1 MDQNLSTNLAPAE
14 EAPAPEVE
22 EEAPET
28 EAEESDIEAAA
39 PEEEFEELDIDG
51 KRIKFSK
58 DAKPYVM
65 MHADYT
71 RKTQEVAELKRAAEA
86 QHEEV
91 KRERQF
97 QEDNLSSIAQLTA
110 VSSQLEAFAKIDF
123 NQLASEDQ
131 DNAQRLYFQYQQLK
145 DAQREL
151 QSSLDGKKREWD
163 TAREQHIATARRQAS
178 EALARPDPGYGW
190 GGKFTP
196 EIKQNLDKLAYSL
209 GYNDQQLAH
218 AEAKDIKLFNLAL
231 IGLNALKQQKTA
243 QKAAPVAE
251 PVPQAGRA
259 KSAAV
264 TNPDKL
270 SPEAWV
276 KWREGQLR
284 KKEGR

>member
-1 MDQNLSTNLAPAE
+1 MDLDTATNPAPAD

-22 EEAPET
+22 EAPET
-28 EAEESDIEAAA
+28 EPAEEGEQPALED
-39 PEEEFEELDIDG
+39 EFEELDVDG

-71 RKTQEVAELKRAAEA
+71 RKTQEVAEMKRAAEA

-97 QEDNLSSIAQLTA
+97 QEENLSTIAQLTA

-151 QSSLDGKKREWD
+151 QSSIEGKKREWD

-196 EIKQNLDKLAYSL
+196 ELKTNLDKLAYSL

-243 QKAAPVAE
+243 QKAAPTAE
-251 PVPQAGRA
+251 PVPQAGKG

-276 KWREGQLR
+276 KWREAQIR

>member
-1 MDQNLSTNLAPAE
+1 MDLDTATNPAPAD

-22 EEAPET
+22 TEAPET
-28 EAEESDIEAAA
+28 EPAEEGEQPSPDD
-39 PEEEFEELDIDG
+39 EFEELDIDG

-71 RKTQEVAELKRAAEA
+71 RKTQEAAELKRQAEA
-86 QHEEV
+86 QHDEV

-97 QEDNLSSIAQLTA
+97 QEENLSTIAQLTA

-151 QSSLDGKKREWD
+151 QSSIEGKKREWD

-196 EIKQNLDKLAYSL
+196 ELKTNLDKLAYSL

-231 IGLNALKQQKTA
+231 IGLNALKKQSTA
-243 QKAAPVAE
+243 QKPASTAE
-251 PVPQAGRA
+251 PVPQVGAGKARA
-259 KSAAV
+259 SV
-264 TNPDKL
+264 NPDKL
-270 SPEAWV
+270 SDAQWWEA
-276 KWREGQLR
+276 Q
-284 KKEGR
+284 KKKAGR